1 MTANSPRALARA
13 ALRRAIRNHPDMLT
27 AFPQG
32 SRAVG
37 SLTIAELLALAA
49 KLSLNGPG
57 IMREARSTP
66 TPSTEPD
73 EAEAEA
79 EAEGEGEAESEAEG
93 EADADTIDP
102 VDAEVAA
109 IRDSIMREGFS
120 ALDERLRDLVRDARK
135 PATIIE
141 VPVTGAAVAGAVA
154 QSRPLGRSV
163 TWKDAFG
170 VMGTVGQKTAQ
181 LWDRAHPDTPSVD
194 PLYVFPERETVI
206 ALTQIARGRN
216 VYAFG
221 PAGTG
226 KTEFGEQLAARLGR
240 PYALISCDAATDGPT
255 LVGMTVPNGDG
266 VGWQD
271 GQLTRAIQTP
281 GCVICI
287 DEPSIA
293 RPGALFVLQN
303 VLAKRILWLG
313 EREGRRIP
321 VAPGVVFLSTDNT
334 AGLGGGARRGY
345 TDTNRLNAAY
355 LDRFGARVRFQFLPE
370 DVEARVICSR
380 VAGCPLALAE
390 LLVKAA
396 TLTRAAAEAEQIT
409 SGLGLRR
416 LFAWAELL
424 SDGINA
430 GDAFEAAVLHATPEQ
445 DQETLRQQCALA
457 IDEHT
462 VAHALGSPVVADP
475 SLVNPSPQGRRAA
488 ADFKLS

>member
-1 MTANSPRALARA
+1 MTNSPRALARA
-13 ALRRAIRNHPDMLT
+13 ALRHVIRNHPDMLT

-49 KLSLNGPG
+49 KLGLDGPG
-57 IMREARSTP
+57 IMRETRNNPATVTP
-66 TPSTEPD
+66 ATTEPED
-73 EAEAEA
+73 DT
-79 EAEGEGEAESEAEG
+79 EGEPEG
-93 EADADTIDP
+93 EPEDEADTIDP
-102 VDAEVAA
+102 VDAEVRD

-120 ALDERLRDLVRDARK
+120 ALDERLRDLVREARK
-135 PATIIE
+135 PATIVE
-141 VPVTGAAVAGAVA
+141 VVAGPGAVA
-154 QSRPLGRSV
+154 QSRPLGRTV
-163 TWKDAFG
+163 TWGDAFG
-170 VMGTVGQKTAQ
+170 VAGPIGTKTAQ
-181 LWDRAHPDTPSVD
+181 LWDRTHPDTPTID

-216 VYAFG
+216 VYAYG

-226 KTEFGEQLAARLGR
+226 KTDFGEQLAARLGR

-255 LVGMTVPNGDG
+255 LVGMTVPSGDT
-266 VGWQD
+266 VAWQD
-271 GQLTRAIQTP
+271 GQLTRAVQTA
-281 GCVICI
+281 GCVVCI

-303 VLAKRILWLG
+303 VLAKRVLWLG

-355 LDRFGARVRFQFLPE
+355 LDRFGARVRFRFLPE
-370 DVEARVICSR
+370 DTEARVIVSR

-396 TLTRAAAEAEQIT
+396 TLTRAAADAEQIT

-424 SDGINA
+424 TDGINPA
-430 GDAFEAAVLHATPEQ
+430 DAFEAAILNATPEQ

-457 IDEHT
+457 IDGDT
-462 VAHALGSPVVADP
+462 VTLAMGSHVAVDP
-475 SLVNPSPQGRRAA
+475 SMANPTAQGRRAA
-488 ADFKLS
+488 ADFRLS